1 MPLAKTVSPVL
12 SLWAAGAVAGC
23 AFLAPVPGPGQG
35 VPAPQIAGQV
45 LDASGKGVAAV
56 GVTAFLSAETPS
68 GLIGNV
74 GAGLVGN
81 AGGGLIGNAG
91 GGLAPAAPYRRI
103 SSYRR
108 VSSVAG
114 QTDASG
120 NFYFWT
126 TQEGDVN
133 LEAVQTDRS
142 KAWKFKLKVVKT
154 AQATLSLTLSPTA
167 TLSGAVEPASG
178 ATGDIV
184 VYIPGS
190 TYWTFA
196 DASGSYAFGNLPPGK
211 FELKAARKG
220 YKEAALPSP
229 AFPDP
234 LKLTPGAVTVAPT
247 ISLEV
252 ASSGG

>member
-1 MPLAKTVSPVL
+1 M
-12 SLWAAGAVAGC
+12 AAATAAAALAGC
-23 AFLAPVPGPGQG
+23 AFLQPVPGPGQT

-45 LDASGKGVAAV
+45 LDPGGKPVAGV
-56 GVTAFLSAETPS
+56 GVSAFLSAETPA

-91 GGLAPAAPYRRI
+91 GGLSQIARFRRI
-103 SSYRR
+103 TS
-108 VSSVAG
+108 VSG
-114 QTDASG
+114 KTDASG
-120 NFYFWT
+120 SFYIWT
-126 TQEGDVN
+126 AQEGDIN
-133 LEAVQTDRS
+133 LEAVRSETS

-167 TLSGAVEPASG
+167 TLSGSVAPASG

-196 DASGSYAFGNLPPGK
+196 DASGSYSFGNLPPGK

-220 YKEAALPSP
+220 YKEAALPNASYP
-229 AFPDP
+229 EP
-234 LKLTPGAVTVAPT
+234 LKLTAGAVTAAPT

-252 ASSGG
+252 D